1 MHNNSNFFRND
12 LNLKKKQT
20 SIKTITSLIGLS
32 GVTIWYIHNKKVI
45 HADTSSNLVKDSIET
60 IEEPES
66 KIRIPAC
73 ITLYDGSKAVLIGMG
88 TRRVSFLNI
97 NVYIVGMYIREKD
110 IEILKKWKGFDKEKF
125 LSSSD
130 ESVASMLLDQP
141 IEISIR
147 IEPIRNTNGQ
157 HLRDGF
163 ARALNIRLQDEI
175 VEAIKIFKTKFSKSI
190 IRAGTA
196 LVLTRLKDG
205 GLRMDY
211 EGKEMGIVYNDWLS
225 KNIFMGYL
233 SAKHPI
239 SIKAKESIA
248 EGFENL
254 LLK

>member
-147 IEPIRNTNGQ
+147 IV
-157 HLRDGF
+157 
-163 ARALNIRLQDEI
+163 

-239 SIKAKESIA
+239 SIK
-248 EGFENL
+248 
-254 LLK
+254 